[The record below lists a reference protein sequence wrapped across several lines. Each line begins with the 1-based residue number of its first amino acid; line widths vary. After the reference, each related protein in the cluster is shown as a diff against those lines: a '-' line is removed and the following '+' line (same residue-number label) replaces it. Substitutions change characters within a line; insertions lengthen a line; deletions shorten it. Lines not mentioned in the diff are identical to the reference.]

1 MDQKETPVPPKTATH
16 ILGLERP
23 DNIERMGYSGRGEIQ
38 VRSHVEILLP
48 SGKGRDRGEG
58 NSLGR
63 SDPKNLIV
71 EEAGAVCLEKRP
83 GLP

>member
-1 MDQKETPVPPKTATH
+1 MDQKETPVPPETPTH

-23 DNIERMGYSGRGEIQ
+23 DDIESLGHSGRGEIL

-48 SGKGRDRGEG
+48 SGKGRDRG
-58 NSLGR
+58 
-63 SDPKNLIV
+63 DPENLIV